1 MTNEIYE
8 IWSFETGDMA
18 NGKKYGVVT
27 GLINARIKACAV
39 AKKNPLCEIWIYT
52 RENGRR
58 RGVESVTYYRKE
70 DHIGHKLPQKKQK
83 ELRNLAPGLYFKEEY
98 QLNQKWKNINNYPH
112 YRWCRISPTTGK
124 RISPWSELFES

>member
-18 NGKKYGVVT
+18 NGKKYGTAV

-39 AKKNPLCEIWIYT
+39 AGKNPLCEIGIYI

-58 RGVESVTYYRKE
+58 RNIESVTYYRKE
-70 DHIGHKLPQKKQK
+70 DHIGHKMSLKEQK
-83 ELRNLAPGLYFKEEY
+83 ELRRQVPGLYFKNEY
-98 QLNQKWKNINNYPH
+98 TLTQKWKPIGIHPH
-112 YRWCRISPTTGK
+112 YRWCRISPNTGK
-124 RISPWSELFES
+124 RISPWSELFEN